1 MDGGCPKVALRVFV
15 RKKPN
20 KSGVI
25 SIQVISK
32 SQGKYT
38 VVKTIGSS
46 KDPQQIQ
53 AFITQGGHYVSS
65 IVKQSK
71 INFEVENERAVIDLF
86 FKGIDSIQLAG
97 PELLLG
103 RLFDEIGFNKIK
115 GELFRSLVITRLVY
129 PVSKLKTTDYL
140 FKYTGSIIDVERIY
154 RYLDKLNGKYK
165 EQVQQISYAHTLKIL
180 NDQMSVVFYDVTTL
194 YFEIEDEDDLRKT
207 GFSKEGKHQHPQIVL
222 GLLVSVDGYPLAY
235 EIFEGKK
242 FEGHTMLPVVEA
254 FRKKYQLQD
263 LIIIADAGLLS
274 NDNIEELQQK
284 KYNYILGARIK
295 NETNALKQQ
304 ILDLSLSDGQSVL
317 LEKDSAQKLIVSYST
332 KRAKKDAANRRK
344 GLEKLERN
352 IANGKLTKQ
361 HINNRGYNKYL
372 KMDGVVNIAI
382 DYEKYKADSKWDGLK
397 GYVTNT
403 RMGKDQVIENYG
415 HLWKIE
421 KAFRISKTDLRIR
434 PIYHRLRKRIEA
446 HLCIAFCAYKIYK
459 ELERQLKEKEAGLSP
474 EKAIDILKTI
484 YQITIIT
491 PYSKQKESRLYLP
504 NTEQQNLLKLFSI

>member
-1 MDGGCPKVALRVFV
+1 
-15 RKKPN
+15 
-20 KSGVI
+20 
-25 SIQVISK
+25 
-32 SQGKYT
+32 
-38 VVKTIGSS
+38 
-46 KDPQQIQ
+46 
-53 AFITQGGHYVSS
+53 
-65 IVKQSK
+65 
-71 INFEVENERAVIDLF
+71 
-86 FKGIDSIQLAG
+86 
-97 PELLLG
+97 
-103 RLFDEIGFNKIK
+103 
-115 GELFRSLVITRLVY
+115 
-129 PVSKLKTTDYL
+129 
-140 FKYTGSIIDVERIY
+140 
-154 RYLDKLNGKYK
+154 
-165 EQVQQISYAHTLKIL
+165 
-180 NDQMSVVFYDVTTL
+180 MSVVFYDVTTL

-207 GFSKEGKHQHPQIVL
+207 GFSKEGKNQHPQIVL
-222 GLLVSVDGYPLAY
+222 GLLVSVDGYPLSY

-295 NETNALKQQ
+295 NETSALKQK
-304 ILDLSLSDGQSVL
+304 ILGLHLSDGQSVL

-332 KRAKKDAANRRK
+332 KRAKKDAANRGK

-352 IANGKLTKQ
+352 ITNGKLTKQ

-397 GYVTNT
+397 GYLTNT

-459 ELERQLKEKEAGLSP
+459 ELERQLMEKEAGLSP

-491 PYSKQKESRLYLP
+491 PYSKLKESRLYLP
-504 NTEQQNLLKLFSI
+504 NTEQQNLLKLFNI